1 MDIEKAKNLIM
12 SQIDAGQKTKLV
24 RDVIK
29 TAKVSKQDAYDTTAK
44 LLKPTID
51 AQKIKKE
58 CR

>member
-1 MDIEKAKNLIM
+1 M
-12 SQIDAGQKTKLV
+12 SQIDAGQNTKLV